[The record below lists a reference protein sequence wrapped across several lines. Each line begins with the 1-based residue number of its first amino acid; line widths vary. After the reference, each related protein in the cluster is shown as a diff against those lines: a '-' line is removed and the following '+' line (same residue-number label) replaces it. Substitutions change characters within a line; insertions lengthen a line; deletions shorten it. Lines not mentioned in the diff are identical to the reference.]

1 MWQHHQDYHFLKRN
15 KIDLKKCIICQKVKD
30 NQGSRKLTSTE
41 NGRNNLFRCSEIL
54 NDKKFNDIEDA
65 EKHTVQY
72 HVNTCYQRYL
82 RLAERSKQREEAM
95 SSNVST
101 EDSKENDDP
110 CFMPRVSK
118 RRKSEEKTPLCVVVI
133 KLNARE
139 TKIYFVLRLING

>member
-1 MWQHHQDYHFLKRN
+1 MATPSGLSFSEKK

-82 RLAERSKQREEAM
+82 RLAERSKQL
-95 SSNVST
+95 
-101 EDSKENDDP
+101 EDSKENNDP
-110 CFMPRVSK
+110 SFMTRISK
-118 RRKSEEKTPLCVVVI
+118 CRKSEEKTPLSVVC
-133 KLNARE
+133 N
-139 TKIYFVLRLING
+139 